1 MGSHGELPETFQTF
15 MYARI
20 FAVRAFSCTRM
31 AIPSFKSIAHA
42 CLTQDAVNRAIP
54 QDGGGGV
61 DPVAEGGGELPQIV
75 SALIKKH
82 VS

>member
-1 MGSHGELPETFQTF
+1 MVSFLKISNI
-15 MYARI
+15 ARI
-20 FAVRAFSCTRM
+20 FAVRAFSCTRSM
-31 AIPSFKSIAHA
+31 AIPSLKSIAGVSSQA
-42 CLTQDAVNRAIP
+42 WLTQDAVNRAIP